1 MQRLLLKTVLVFG
14 SLVLTFAAWSPASAQ
29 GPTDGAAQAGVVKVG
44 ERAPDFSLPA
54 SDGKTY
60 RLADLR
66 GVKRLVLV
74 IFRGVW

>member
-1 MQRLLLKTVLVFG
+1 MQRLFLKTVLVFG
-14 SLVLTFAAWSPASAQ
+14 SLVLTSAAWSSASAQ
-29 GPTDGAAQAGVVKVG
+29 GPMDGAAQAGVVKVG

>member
-1 MQRLLLKTVLVFG
+1 MQRLFLKTVLVFG
-14 SLVLTFAAWSPASAQ
+14 SLVLTSAAWNPASAQ
-29 GPTDGAAQAGVVKVG
+29 GPMDGAAQAGVVKVG

>member
-1 MQRLLLKTVLVFG
+1 MQRLFLKTALAFG
-14 SLVLTFAAWSPASAQ
+14 LLALTPVAWSPASAQ
-29 GPTDGAAQAGVVKVG
+29 GPTATAAPAGVVKVG
-44 ERAPDFSLPA
+44 DRAPDFSLPA

-66 GVKRLVLV
+66 GAKRLVLV

>member
-1 MQRLLLKTVLVFG
+1 MQRLFLKTVLVFG
-14 SLVLTFAAWSPASAQ
+14 SLVLTSAAWSPASAQ
-29 GPTDGAAQAGVVKVG
+29 GLTDGAAQAGVVKVG